1 MSKCQRKSWN
11 KRKRTRREAIVEVA
25 LRSST
30 SANER
35 FREIQS
41 AKLEKLKLLLRL
53 RVPIGENIIND
64 ILKDTLFQLDHDNC
78 LTFFSYQ
85 AVVEG
90 ERDENA
96 PDNLS
101 QLHRELLNL
110 MVSLSKGVRFL
121 SNEAILNS
129 LGMDGRYG
137 LTDKELLEEIEKAKK
152 FIASDDKSKF
162 RDCHRVLKSTR
173 TSVTELLL
181 SQAEHRF
188 KVKKDEHNVII
199 SYYI

>member
-1 MSKCQRKSWN
+1 MKDFEKFSQP
-11 KRKRTRREAIVEVA
+11 
-25 LRSST
+25 
-30 SANER
+30 
-35 FREIQS
+35 
-41 AKLEKLKLLLRL
+41 KLEKLKLLLRL

-64 ILKDTLFQLDHDNC
+64 ISKDTLFQLDHDNC

-110 MVSLSKGVRFL
+110 MVSLSKDRFL

-129 LGMDGRYG
+129 LGVDGRHG
-137 LTDKELLEEIEKAKK
+137 LTDKELLEE
-152 FIASDDKSKF
+152 
-162 RDCHRVLKSTR
+162 
-173 TSVTELLL
+173 
-181 SQAEHRF
+181 AEHRF